1 MAEKNL
7 SATDEQEFIEI
18 ADEEASNADGIAPVT
33 TAVPT
38 LTVVLITKVL
48 CPSTKLLCK

>member
-7 SATDEQEFIEI
+7 SATDEHEFIEI
-18 ADEEASNADGIAPVT
+18 ADEEASNADDIAPVT
-33 TAVPT
+33 TGPT

>member
-7 SATDEQEFIEI
+7 SATGEQEFIEI
-18 ADEEASNADGIAPVT
+18 ADEEASSAGGIAP
-33 TAVPT
+33 
-38 LTVVLITKVL
+38 LTIMLITKVL